1 MNLTLSPLL
10 KNSIRDRDGR
20 LTWPAVQVRWQTI
33 LTAAGLLGLFVA
45 LLAAVQFATPALAGN
60 DGYYHI
66 KLAQVMRQQG
76 LRPPFP
82 WLPLTVLNPADYYD
96 HHWLYHVLLIPFTFG
111 DLRLGAKWASVVFP
125 AFTFLA
131 GWWVMRGQRVPY
143 AALWAAGFLGV
154 SEAFLYRMSMP
165 RAQALSLLV
174 LFLALHVT
182 FTRRY
187 RWLTALA
194 FIYVWLYNAFPLI
207 LLLVGVYVGL
217 HWLFERRLN
226 LWPLVY
232 AGAGVT
238 LGLLINPYF
247 PDNLVF
253 IYHHLLPKL
262 TDATATKVGN
272 EWYPYKTW
280 TLVENSGPALAAL
293 AAGVFALGWSN
304 RRMSLQTATV
314 LVITMLFGLMLF
326 KSRRFV
332 EYFPAFA
339 LLFCAMAWGPV
350 LAEWRQ
356 SGGRLARLMPLAL
369 ALLIIPAIWLSV
381 PAAQASLQRSKPADL
396 YAGAAEW
403 LQENSPAGSR
413 VFQSDWD
420 DFTRLFYHNTHNTY
434 TLGLDPTYMEL
445 YDPNLYTLWVDISK
459 GRVENPAGPIETRF
473 GAAYVLTDLNH
484 KEFIR
489 AARADNR
496 LEEVYRDDQSIIFKV
511 INTSPAGNGKEGAN
525 VQN

>member
-1 MNLTLSPLL
+1 MNSSLSPLL
-10 KNSIRDRDGR
+10 KNSIYGRAGR
-20 LTWPAVQVRWQTI
+20 LTWPAVQFNWQPL
-33 LTAAGLLGLFVA
+33 LTGAGLLGLFVT
-45 LLAAVQFATPALAGN
+45 LLAVIQFSTPALAGN

-111 DLRLGAKWASVVFP
+111 DLRLGAKWASVIFP

-131 GWWVMRGQRVPY
+131 GWWVLRGQRVPY

-182 FTRRY
+182 FARRY
-187 RWLTALA
+187 RWLAALA
-194 FIYVWLYNAFPLI
+194 FAYVWLYNAFPLI

-217 HWLFERRLN
+217 RWLFEGRLDI
-226 LWPLVY
+226 WPLVY
-232 AGAGVT
+232 AGVGVA

-272 EWYPYKTW
+272 EWYPYQTW
-280 TLVENSGPALAAL
+280 TLVENSGPALLAL
-293 AAGVFALGWSN
+293 AAGVFALGWRE
-304 RRMSLQTATV
+304 RRMSLPTATV
-314 LVITMLFGLMLF
+314 LVVTVLFGLMLF

-339 LLFCAMAWGPV
+339 LLFCAMAWGPI
-350 LAEWRQ
+350 LADWRQ
-356 SGGRLARLMPLAL
+356 ARPRLARFMPLAL
-369 ALLIIPAIWLSV
+369 ALFIIPAIWFSV
-381 PAAQASLQRSKPADL
+381 PAAQASLQRSKSADL
-396 YAGAAEW
+396 FAGASHW

-420 DFTRLFYHNTHNTY
+420 DFTRLFYFNTHNTY
-434 TLGLDPTYMEL
+434 TLGLDPTYMQL
-445 YDPNLYTLWVDISK
+445 YDPDLYNLWVDITK
-459 GRVENPAGPIETRF
+459 GRVDAPAGLIESRF
-473 GAAYVLTDLNH
+473 GASYVLTDLNH
-484 KEFIR
+484 KDFIR
-489 AARADNR
+489 VARSDPR
-496 LEEVYRDDQSIIFKV
+496 LEQVYRDDQAIIFKV
-511 INTSPAGNGKEGAN
+511 INASPAGNREEGTA